1 MVSKPRLLGRKRKTS
16 SKRKPSKKAPRTR
29 NSKQTKSTAQKSTKK
44 IEDNTNTSIEHYA
57 MDINGCA
64 KVTCFECQK
73 EITKSPKI
81 VIDSPIKSSEAEPTE
96 ILSSRDRTKRNPF
109 LKYPYQVICVYC
121 FAMKLKTKK
130 SHPLKNYYVL
140 DKMDFPMF
148 TEDWSLRDELRLL
161 SNMEKLGLDNWEDIA
176 KAMSNKGKVECESH
190 YYTFYYKSKNDKMP
204 SKNDVIIQNAPYNKD
219 YDYEFDEEL
228 DARNRKKENVL
239 KENIIHNQGKIP
251 EFTTSANGTHV
262 LNRSRS
268 LIKNRHKKKNEENAM
283 MTSASEILG
292 YWPKREEFDIE
303 YLNDAELELSEL
315 EFHDD
320 DTKEERNAK
329 MKILQ
334 IYNRELDERAKRKQF
349 VIERNLFDIKKQ
361 IAFERKLS
369 KEDRDIY
376 NCLKPFARFVKN
388 EQFHE
393 LFEGFV
399 LEKNLKLRLNQLNY
413 YKSIGCNTYE
423 DIQRTIEEEAKKNTY
438 SNNKENVS
446 SNSSSTGEQVTKF
459 LRNNS
464 NADEREAE
472 KDFIKSVGVKK
483 PIYNELKNKIKK
495 DVLNEKSSKDLIN
508 ASILKKYK
516 INKKTLDKIIDY
528 VIECQT
534 FQNNK

>member
-1 MVSKPRLLGRKRKTS
+1 
-16 SKRKPSKKAPRTR
+16 
-29 NSKQTKSTAQKSTKK
+29 
-44 IEDNTNTSIEHYA
+44 

-464 NADEREAE
+464 NVDEREAE